1 MAEQLRDQHG
11 ASRAVAYLM
20 LAAAP
25 FVFVTGVVLTPHRPF
40 THTVAIVVTCV
51 AVAAGGAVC
60 RVRPDVMPRRFWLTA
75 PFVCT
80 VLITGMNLVTLDAS
94 TGAQLFY
101 LWPALY
107 AASFLSRQ
115 MIMANLA
122 VLFGGEAVVVFTLLD
137 RATAIGDWGA
147 MALGMTMTVVVVVAL
162 RDRADRLRHVLEM
175 QALADSLTGL
185 ANRRSFEDAVARAA
199 AWARDNDS
207 EIALLTVDV
216 DHFKKINDTW
226 GHAIGDRALQAVA
239 AAMLS
244 VASGHDDVVA
254 RLGGDE
260 FVLLLRSD
268 RPAALRAADA
278 LRAAVAGIDVLPGG
292 PPGVSI
298 GVAVWPDDGTTVE
311 TLQAASDAALYIA
324 KTKGRGR
331 VAQIEPLQPAVR

>member
-1 MAEQLRDQHG
+1 MADQLRDQHG

-25 FVFVTGVVLTPHRPF
+25 FVFVTGVVLTPHRPL
-40 THTVAIVVTCV
+40 THTVAIVVTCI

-60 RVRPDVMPRRFWLTA
+60 WVRPHVMPRYFWLAA
-75 PFVCT
+75 PLLCT
-80 VLITGMNLVTLDAS
+80 VLISGMNLVTLDAS

-107 AASFLSRQ
+107 AASFLSRR
-115 MIMANLA
+115 MILVNLA
-122 VLFGGEAVVVFTLLD
+122 VLFAGEAVVVFTLLD
-137 RATAIGDWGA
+137 REIAIGDWGA

-175 QALADSLTGL
+175 QALADPLTGL
-185 ANRRSFEDAVARAA
+185 ANRRSFENALARAA
-199 AWARDNDS
+199 AWARAGNGQL
-207 EIALLTVDV
+207 ALLTVDV

-226 GHAIGDRALQAVA
+226 GHATGDRALHAVG

-244 VASGHDDVVA
+244 VASGHDDVAA
-254 RLGGDE
+254 RMGGDE
-260 FVLLLRSD
+260 FVLLLRRD
-268 RPAALRAADA
+268 RPGAMCAADA

-292 PPGVSI
+292 PPGVSV

-311 TLQAASDAALYIA
+311 ALLAASDKALYVA
-324 KTKGRGR
+324 KTHGRGR
-331 VAQIEPLQPAVR
+331 VAQLVT